1 MNSPITDKVINAYLD
16 TLVWSETLSAVDE
29 EGEPGVLTYEG
40 QDYEDGTPLSELID
54 SSDLKATAMWEE
66 ARKDLEE
73 FRDYCTQVIGID
85 PFKFF
90 DPCDVAHNFCLSRNG
105 HGAGFFDSLWEVTA
119 RGATPRV
126 TDLAQELQACAR
138 QFDTYGLEVWVD
150 ETDTLQVWSHL

>member
-1 MNSPITDKVINAYLD
+1 MSTPITDKVINAYLD

-105 HGAGFFDSLWEVTA
+105 HGAGFFDTA
-119 RGATPRV
+119 CRV
-126 TDLAQELQACAR
+126 TTSWHRVQESDIADQLLACASESG
-138 QFDTYGLEVWVD
+138 TYGLLVSV
-150 ETDTLQVWSHL
+150 DTLGALIVESHS